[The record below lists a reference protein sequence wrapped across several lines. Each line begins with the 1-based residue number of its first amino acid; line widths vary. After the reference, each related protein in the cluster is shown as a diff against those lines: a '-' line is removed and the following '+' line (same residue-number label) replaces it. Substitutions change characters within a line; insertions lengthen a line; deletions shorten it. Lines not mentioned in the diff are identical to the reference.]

1 VDETGDG
8 AGQAGERAVPLEIP
22 SARVLADQASVVGDL
37 QFVMD
42 CCGRLLTELG
52 KPEEARDGVVPLAL
66 WSSALIT
73 YRRCFGGAGRSLLT
87 ADDVGSLPLQ
97 GAVMKFHEWIIGE
110 GTKFTAPAADPFEGA
125 KVGAVLS
132 PAGKRERRVEGIAI
146 FAASRVLIDITGVRQ
161 LGGLASELAKH
172 LAVKAT
178 KQQETVLADAQRLD
192 LADLDASPSL
202 PAQPLPA
209 QPPSTPAPGR

>member
-1 VDETGDG
+1 
-8 AGQAGERAVPLEIP
+8 
-22 SARVLADQASVVGDL
+22 
-37 QFVMD
+37 
-42 CCGRLLTELG
+42 
-52 KPEEARDGVVPLAL
+52 
-66 WSSALIT
+66 
-73 YRRCFGGAGRSLLT
+73 
-87 ADDVGSLPLQ
+87 
-97 GAVMKFHEWIIGE
+97 MKFHEWIIGE
-110 GTKFTAPAADPFEGA
+110 GAKLTAPAADPFEGA

-178 KQQETVLADAQRLD
+178 KQQEAVLADAQRLD

-209 QPPSTPAPGR
+209 QPLPAQPPSTPAPGR